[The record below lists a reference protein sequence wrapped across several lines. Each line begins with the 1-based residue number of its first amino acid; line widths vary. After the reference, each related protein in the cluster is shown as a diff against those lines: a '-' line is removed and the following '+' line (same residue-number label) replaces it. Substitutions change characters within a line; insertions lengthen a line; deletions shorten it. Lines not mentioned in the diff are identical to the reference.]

1 MGSPSLEYN
10 LEMECVRRGDVGG
23 YSDIPPHAES
33 ARSMRRSA
41 VTHHEGR
48 DGVNAYEQLEA
59 IHYRLELNGANEDT
73 ITLVEKF
80 LKRAESERESQTS
93 VPQVMMLRHLL
104 RQKEAL
110 DSDAV
115 YNDLQELMSEH
126 EDRRPR
132 EDDVRPA
139 YEDTSHQ
146 PRPRSYYRALKE
158 KERHQP

>member
-1 MGSPSLEYN
+1 
-10 LEMECVRRGDVGG
+10 MESVSHGALVGTLV
-23 YSDIPPHAES
+23 IPPQAEVT
-33 ARSMRRSA
+33 RSMRRRA

-48 DGVNAYEQLEA
+48 DGMNAYEQLEA

-73 ITLVEKF
+73 VALVEKF

-93 VPQVMMLRHLL
+93 VPQIMMLRHLL

-110 DSDAV
+110 DSDAI

-126 EDRRPR
+126 EDRKPR

-158 KERHQP
+158 KERQQQ